1 MLDTESKPP
10 AKLVP
15 VTNTRPPPGLTATE
29 LATLESLPGPLN
41 RRAHSFAPGTASA
54 WAVAS
59 ACVLASDCALAGCGA
74 RVAAP
79 AALAQVTPKVPTTA
93 PAATTAAARLIN
105 LPMADLPCAD
115 HHGWLP
121 APPGSHSPR
130 RRCVTSRLPPQPGRT
145 HIDAPLMGPDYR
157 ICGIVRTSSRLPV
170 RVLSGLANIGC
181 CGPRRP
187 RRLTPQSWLTRR
199 VAGGLTN
206 GRLRQSGLT
215 TR

>member
-1 MLDTESKPP
+1 MLS
-10 AKLVP
+10 P

-29 LATLESLPGPLN
+29 LATSESLPGPLN
-41 RRAHSFAPGTASA
+41 RRAHSFAPGTASG
-54 WAVAS
+54 WAV
-59 ACVLASDCALAGCGA
+59 ASDCALAGCGA

-79 AALAQVTPKVPTTA
+79 AALTPATPKVPTTA

-121 APPGSHSPR
+121 APPGSRSQR

-157 ICGIVRTSSRLPV
+157 ICGIVRTSSRFPL
-170 RVLSGLANIGC
+170 RILSGLANTPPASAGLC
-181 CGPRRP
+181 DAADVPEHHRGLLQARTEPAGQREAAGPARLASLRR
-187 RRLTPQSWLTRR
+187 
-199 VAGGLTN
+199 
-206 GRLRQSGLT
+206 
-215 TR
+215 